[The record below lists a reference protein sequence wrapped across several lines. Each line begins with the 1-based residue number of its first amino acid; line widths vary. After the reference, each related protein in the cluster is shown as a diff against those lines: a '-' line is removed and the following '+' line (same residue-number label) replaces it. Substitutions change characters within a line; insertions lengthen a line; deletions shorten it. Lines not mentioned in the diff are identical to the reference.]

1 MKYILAFFT
10 VFYSII
16 NMSGCTEEKPPHGRW
31 EATKNISVYAEK
43 YNPMN
48 LAFEVQKGDICA
60 LGDKWH
66 VDKDLSYKEVSCEKG
81 KGWIIS
87 AQGFKKIS
95 D

>member
-1 MKYILAFFT
+1 MDAR
-10 VFYSII
+10 VVAVII
-16 NMSGCTEEKPPHGRW
+16 ALLSFAACGEAPPHGKW
-31 EATKNISVYAEK
+31 EATARIEVLPEK
-43 YNPMN
+43 FNPSG
-48 LAFEVQKGDICA
+48 LAFYVEKGEICA

-87 AQGFKKIS
+87 AKGFKKLS